1 MMPGLNLRAYGG
13 VSARPQATTA
23 PQAATVTAAAFGP
36 GYGADSGDQGMGAAL
51 TPNDAFGVSFWIGVL
66 AIAGLIFIRH
76 SLPR

>member
-1 MMPGLNLRAYGG
+1 MPGLNLRAYGG

-23 PQAATVTAAAFGP
+23 PQASTVTSAAFGP
-36 GYGADSGDQGMGAAL
+36 GYGGDASQQGTAAAL
-51 TPNDAFGVSFWIGVL
+51 TPNDAFGVSFWIGVA